1 MGIDGFKKYL
11 ATHFAKAYF
20 EERNVFVVDHIL
32 IDLNSLLYTCAR
44 KCTTEVQLFKLL
56 FRELDFLFRDATR
69 PTGSVFIAV
78 DGPASLAKLRTQ
90 RVRREKKL
98 REQVRSVALPTL
110 R

>member
-44 KCTTEVQLFKLL
+44 K
-56 FRELDFLFRDATR
+56 DFLFRDATR